1 MADTYT
7 LPALTAA
14 NINGIVTAG
23 QDGTY
28 NITYTNLTANQIA
41 EIGAAFEQAMQ
52 NNLKPIALSG
62 NYNDL
67 ENKPSASNLQG
78 FHKVAFSGKTSDLNN
93 DKGFLTSFTE
103 TDPIFAASVA
113 ATITD
118 QNIIAWTNKS
128 NFSGN
133 YEDLNGAPELPE
145 DIDNQSNAYYT
156 INENTENESRKL
168 KPLKVIAFTNNYDD
182 LSNRPN
188 TLNDLLNLTNFN
200 KLDNNVDNNKLHNLE
215 QTSNFYI
222 LNFNEFY
229 NLKNES
235 LKLYITNLAV
245 NFLDYGKTIYLKDN
259 TNFYLVN
266 NIKRKLN
273 NNNQIIYLK
282 FILYNLLD
290 NFDINENDNFD
301 ETQIANQLS
310 NLAITS
316 QLSCLIFDYIN
327 NTIYYKSI

>member
-14 NINGIVTAG
+14 DINGIVTAG

-41 EIGAAFEQAMQ
+41 EIGAAFETAMQ
-52 NNLKPIALSG
+52 KNLKSVALSG
-62 NYNDL
+62 NYSEL

-78 FHKVAFSGKTSDLNN
+78 FHEVAFSGKASDLNN
-93 DKGFLTSFTE
+93 DEGFLTEE
-103 TDPIFAASVA
+103 TDPIFTASAAVN
-113 ATITD
+113 ITT
-118 QNIIAWTNKS
+118 QNIYDWNNKS
-128 NFSGN
+128 DFSGN
-133 YEDLNGAPELPE
+133 YNDLIGAPELPE
-145 DIDNQSNAYYT
+145 DTNNQSNAYYT

-168 KPLKVIAFTNNYDD
+168 KSLKVIAFTNNYND
-182 LSNRPN
+182 LSNKPN
-188 TLNDLLNLTNFN
+188 TLNDLLNLTDFN
-200 KLDNNVDNNKLHNLE
+200 KLDNNIDNNKLHNLE

-229 NLKNES
+229 NIKNES

-259 TNFYLVN
+259 TNFYLIN

-290 NFDINENDNFD
+290 NFDINETDNFD
-301 ETQIANQLS
+301 ETQTANQLN
-310 NLAITS
+310 NLTITS